1 MASKLSSALL
11 SIFLFFVCAA
21 SVLLCCISMSGFF
34 GQLHWLPEL
43 FSHLR
48 VLYAVAFLVA
58 LLIFAAA
65 KRWKS
70 LAVLAVFAVINFIP
84 IAQLYIPAAQASGSV
99 KQELT
104 VLQFNLWG
112 GRNSHYDEVVQ
123 LVKEKSPDVIGF
135 SEITKKWDTQLSS
148 QLSDYPYRVVEP
160 HYGGIAIYS
169 RYPLRGAQVMST
181 GKIRRPR
188 IKTTLQLP
196 GEDITLI
203 MAHTVIPHDK
213 SGLRN
218 PELETLAAEARD
230 ATKPVILIGDLNCS
244 PWSFYFSQLLHD
256 GNLRDSEQGFGV
268 QPTWTTHVFPFVTID
283 HCLISDQFATLQRQ
297 PGPNIGSDHLPL
309 LVKLALHEQ

>member
-1 MASKLSSALL
+1 MASGLSRALAN
-11 SIFLFFVCAA
+11 IFLFVVCCA
-21 SVLLCCISMSGFF
+21 SVALCCISMSGFF
-34 GQLHWLPEL
+34 GQVHWLPEL

-58 LLIFAAA
+58 LLIFAVA

-70 LAVLAVFAVINFIP
+70 LSVLAVFAFINLVP
-84 IAQLYIPAAQASGSV
+84 VVQLYMPAAQAAGSV

-104 VLQFNLWG
+104 LLQFNLWG

-123 LVKEKSPDVIGF
+123 LVKDKSPDVIGF
-135 SEITKKWDTQLSS
+135 SEITKKWDAQLSS
-148 QLSDYPYRVVEP
+148 RLSEYPYRVVEP
-160 HYGGIAIYS
+160 HHGGIAIYS
-169 RYPLRGAQVMST
+169 RYPLRGAQVMYT

-188 IKTTLQLP
+188 IKATLEMP
-196 GEDITLI
+196 GGDIALI

-218 PELETLAAEARD
+218 PEMKTLATEARS
-230 ATKPVILIGDLNCS
+230 ATQPVILMGDLNCS
-244 PWSFYFSQLLHD
+244 PWSFYFSQLLRD
-256 GNLRDSEQGFGV
+256 GNLQDSEQGFGF
-268 QPTWTTHVFPFVTID
+268 QPTWTTHIFPFVTID

-297 PGPNIGSDHLPL
+297 SGPNIGSDHLPL